1 MKPFANEC
9 DTANQSSIP
18 KIYTSENGVLML
30 SFKWKE
36 YEITEFDEKN
46 VPNELKKSWAL
57 WWSRRNEGILEYY
70 NVPQKFLP
78 YALAHEAMCP
88 IIGGSWHCC
97 TCVKEELKLIPEEI
111 KKEYIDWRINFFK
124 WMYRYFGRKMKEC
137 ESFNDGRDFD
147 DYECYK
153 ERREEMSNS
162 LDVLQSGNISL
173 VLRHIKELIY
183 SMNY

>member
-1 MKPFANEC
+1 
-9 DTANQSSIP
+9 
-18 KIYTSENGVLML
+18 
-30 SFKWKE
+30 
-36 YEITEFDEKN
+36 
-46 VPNELKKSWAL
+46 
-57 WWSRRNEGILEYY
+57 
-70 NVPQKFLP
+70 
-78 YALAHEAMCP
+78 
-88 IIGGSWHCC
+88 
-97 TCVKEELKLIPEEI
+97 
-111 KKEYIDWRINFFK
+111 
-124 WMYRYFGRKMKEC
+124 MKEC